1 MARVNFHLEGVGA
14 CSQELGWG
22 VFRLGRAED
31 NHVVISHASVSSHHC
46 ELEISE
52 NQILIRDLGSTNGT
66 FLNGQSVQSAVVP
79 EEHTLVLGS
88 VTVSIE
94 RPAAQVSVPQLT
106 VKAEPKS
113 VQFDDGTWSCEWHEA
128 VSAQWQCPQC
138 GGKFCS
144 HCIRQ
149 LRLSGGRAHRF
160 CPKCSTHIEPF
171 TQSAKR
177 PSTSVWSKV
186 KNLLRGK

>member
-1 MARVNFHLEGVGA
+1 MARLHVHLESGGA
-14 CSQELGWG
+14 HSHELGWG

-31 NHVVISHASVSSHHC
+31 NHVIISHASVSSHHC
-46 ELEISE
+46 EIEISE
-52 NQILIRDLGSTNGT
+52 SQILIRDLGSTNGT
-66 FLNGQSVQSAVVP
+66 FLNGQPVQSAVIP
-79 EEHTLVLGS
+79 EGHTLALGS
-88 VTVSIE
+88 VAVSIE
-94 RPAAQVSVPQLT
+94 RVTTQVSVPQLT
-106 VKAEPKS
+106 VKTEPQS

-160 CPKCSTHIEPF
+160 CPKCSTHLEPF
-171 TQSAKR
+171 TQSAKLQK
-177 PSTSVWSKV
+177 SSAWSKV
-186 KNLLRGK
+186 KDFLRGK